1 MSTLADVAAHAG
13 VGIGTASRVLNDS
26 PNVSETMRD
35 RVLASV
41 RHLGY
46 EPTRKKRPEL
56 GDRPGYVGVLVTFF
70 DEPSAYQRLRGIVSR
85 LQPHNYEI
93 VLYNVA
99 SPSHARST
107 VLEIPNHDVLDALI
121 VISLPLSDKEAK
133 LLAAAPF
140 PTVLLDSFAS
150 GLPTVCVDDR
160 SGGAIATQHLLDLG
174 HRRVAFVGEPPDN
187 PFGFVS
193 SARREEGYRR
203 TLLAAGITP
212 DPDLIRHGAH
222 LRSAAK
228 QMTLEL
234 LALPNP
240 PTAIVAASDVQA
252 VGVIEAAES
261 LDLRVPGD
269 LSIVGYDDIELASL
283 MGLTTVRQPLER
295 SGQRVADLTIQ
306 ALSSGTRQVFVEEM
320 ELELVVRST
329 TSPLR

>member
-1 MSTLADVAAHAG
+1 MPTLADVAAHAG
-13 VGIGTASRVLNDS
+13 VGIGTVSRVLNDS
-26 PNVSETMRD
+26 PNVSAAMRD
-35 RVLASV
+35 RVLESV
-41 RHLGY
+41 RHVGY
-46 EPTRKKRPEL
+46 EPTRRKRPEQ

-99 SPSHARST
+99 SPSHARAT
-107 VLEIPNHDVLDALI
+107 VLEVPRHDVLEALI

-133 LLAAAPF
+133 LLAGAPF
-140 PTVLLDSFAS
+140 PSVLLDSFAP

-160 SGGAIATQHLLDLG
+160 AGGAIATRHLLDLG

-203 TLLAAGITP
+203 ALLAAGITP
-212 DPDLIRHGAH
+212 DPALVRHGAH

-234 LALPNP
+234 LALADP

-261 LDLRVPGD
+261 LDLRVPDD

-306 ALSSGTRQVFVEEM
+306 AIGSATRGVFVEEM

-329 TSPLR
+329 TRPLR